1 MIQTETNEREQ
12 SISNSSD
19 IAHSISTE
27 SLKNL
32 VSMTPKNIAI
42 IELISSEQRFVYDMK
57 NILKV
62 TFP

>member
-1 MIQTETNEREQ
+1 MIKTEPIEREQ
-12 SISNSSD
+12 PVFNNSD
-19 IAHSISTE
+19 SISTE

-32 VSMTPKNIAI
+32 MPMTPKNIAI